1 MHATGST
8 RAAILLLALGTALP
22 VLSQR
27 GGPPPPIWL
36 PPPPGNA
43 QPGNAQQRAHPQA
56 PRQVQT
62 RRGRRRVWQDHRA
75 QNRQAEHRDWRERGG
90 YQGYRIPEARFRSQ
104 FGPRHLYRV
113 YRYPVAVVGGFIHF
127 QLGGFGFSILDPV
140 PQYWS
145 ENWYDSDDVYIDD
158 SGDGYYMHNR
168 RHPQDRIAI
177 SVSIH

>member
-1 MHATGST
+1 MEATRMHATGSI
-8 RAAILLLALGTALP
+8 RAAILLLALGPPLP

-43 QPGNAQQRAHPQA
+43 QQRPQPQA
-56 PRQVQT
+56 PRASRPVQT
-62 RRGRRRVWQDHRA
+62 RRGRQRVWQEHRA
-75 QNRQAEHRDWRERGG
+75 QDRQAERHDWRDRGG
-90 YQGYRIPEARFRSQ
+90 YQGYRIPEHRFRSQ

-113 YRYPVAVVGGFIHF
+113 HRYPVAVVGGFIHF

-158 SGDGYYMHNR
+158 SGDGYYLYNR
-168 RHPQDRIAI
+168 RH
-177 SVSIH
+177 